1 MSPIKKI
8 LSFAQNQ
15 DPWQQDLIRRIY
27 TKGELT
33 QEDREQALQMLK
45 VCYDLLPSEQAPCPE
60 CLSEAH
66 AAPESPRV
74 PKVTLNSL
82 GEVKYVNRLAEN
94 QTLSFAID
102 GITIIYGDNG
112 SGKSGYCRLLK
123 KLCRVRSGGEEQI
136 LGNAFESE
144 ETPPAEVTVRFSVG
158 NDAPKEI
165 RWLDGEEPPSELSRF
180 SVFDTRT
187 VPIYA
192 DKENKLEFLPHSLD
206 ILPKLGTLCKSL
218 AGRVDGEIKTLE
230 GQLAA
235 PLPQFS
241 PHTKIAEV
249 IAKLVPTT
257 PINALPTVTQL
268 RELAQWNQ
276 ESEQELNKI
285 ERTLKTDAQ
294 ALALRCRQ
302 AKAAVQQLTTDL
314 SGARTMIGDDALRKL
329 IANIKTAKTAR
340 AAADLAAKTAF
351 QNEPL
356 SGVGTE
362 AWRLMFEYARQYSK
376 IAYPGLSFPVTGP
389 DKVCLLC
396 QQPLAPEASR
406 RLKRFE
412 AFIKDTAE
420 AEAKKLEQSL
430 NKEITTVSRFTL
442 RPRSEIETFLFGIEN
457 IDPASKGLKE
467 EIVGFFQAIATRH
480 AAFVKSWQ
488 ELKGFEA
495 LPVLPPSPMPK
506 LASAIARLDR
516 LIVGHEQSQN
526 PEQRKNVERRQEE
539 LLACKKLS
547 ENFKSVMIRLR
558 QLKNLS
564 KLKQCK
570 AACDTTAISRKN
582 SELRRLYITQEFEDR
597 LSKEVK
603 EFRLEYLPFKV
614 HERSDR
620 GVSFLGVD
628 LDVVQRLQN
637 KDILSDGEFRALAL
651 ACFLTEVNTIPH
663 HSGIILDDPVSSLD
677 HIRTRR
683 VAMRLLKEAKKGGQV
698 IIFTDDLVFY
708 YELWLAAAEAQVPL
722 TRHWI
727 RNTSEHGFGTILN
740 KEEPWQAKKVNSRL
754 QYLEE
759 KRLPRIRNIRDTKGD
774 EYRRVV
780 MDFYSSLRETWER
793 LVEELLF
800 NGVVTRF
807 QTGVMTQS
815 LKGAQVEDED
825 YRRIYFAMKRASEF
839 SGHDRTRAR
848 QMSFPSPDEIKNDLD
863 DLRNYAKQLKVR
875 NKSLEEARIVLE
887 KPPEGIL
894 V

>member
-8 LSFAQNQ
+8 LSFAQNR
-15 DPWQQDLIRRIY
+15 DPWQQDFIRRIY

-33 QEDREQALQMLK
+33 LEDTDQALQMLK
-45 VCYDLLPSEQAPCPE
+45 VCYGLLPSEQAPCPE
-60 CLSEAH
+60 CLSESH

-94 QTLSFAID
+94 QTLHFAVD
-102 GITIIYGDNG
+102 GITVIYGDNG

-158 NDAPKEI
+158 NDSPKEI
-165 RWLDGEEPPSELSRF
+165 RWFDGEEPPPELGRF

-206 ILPKLGTLCKSL
+206 ILPKLGALCQSL
-218 AGRVDGEIKTLE
+218 AGRVDAEIRTLE
-230 GQLAA
+230 GQLAI
-235 PLPQFS
+235 PLPEFT
-241 PHTKIAEV
+241 PRTRIAGV
-249 IAKLVPTT
+249 VAKLVPAT
-257 PINALPTVTQL
+257 PIKALPTITQL
-268 RELAQWNQ
+268 RELAQWDQ

-302 AKAAVQQLTTDL
+302 AKAAVQQLITDL
-314 SGARTMIGDDALRKL
+314 SSARAIIGDDALRKL

-362 AWRLMFEYARQYSK
+362 PWRLMFEYARQYSK
-376 IAYPGLSFPVTGP
+376 IAYPGLSFPVTGT
-389 DKVCLLC
+389 DKVCVLC

-406 RLKRFE
+406 RLKRFDG
-412 AFIKDTAE
+412 FIKDTAE

-442 RPRSEIETFLFGIEN
+442 RPRNEIETFLFGIEN

-467 EIVGFFQAIATRH
+467 EIVGFFQALATRH
-480 AAFVKSWQ
+480 TAFVKSWQ

-506 LASAIARLDR
+506 LASAIERLDR
-516 LIVGHEQSQN
+516 LIRRYEQSQN
-526 PEQRKNVERRQEE
+526 PEQRKILEGQREE

-547 ENFKSVMIRLR
+547 ENFKTIIIRLR
-558 QLKNLS
+558 QLTSLS

-603 EFRLEYLPFKV
+603 EFRLEYLPFRV

-677 HIRTRR
+677 HVRIRR
-683 VAMRLLKEAKKGGQV
+683 VAMRLVEEAKKTGQV
-698 IIFTDDLVFY
+698 IIFTHDLVFY
-708 YELWLAAAEAQVPL
+708 YELWMAAAEAQVPL

-727 RNTSEHGFGTILN
+727 RNTHEHGFGTILN
-740 KEEPWQAKKVNSRL
+740 KEEPWQAKKVTARL

-759 KRLPRIRNIRDTKGD
+759 KKLPLIRNIQDTTGD
-774 EYRRVV
+774 EYRRLV
-780 MDFYSSLRETWER
+780 MDFYSGLRETWER

-825 YRRIYFAMKRASEF
+825 YRRVYFAMKRASEF

-848 QMSFPSPDEIKNDLD
+848 QVSFPGHDEIKKDLE
-863 DLRNYAKQLKVR
+863 DLRSYAKRLKAR
-875 NKSLEEARIVLE
+875 NKSLEESRIALE
-887 KPPEGIL
+887 KPPEGIIM
-894 V
+894 